1 MQRYLEY
8 GVYWML
14 LGVVIAAPDVA
25 DAKEPVPKIAPS
37 QKWAMGFDGKV
48 TAALLERI
56 LKAGPHALIRSFL
69 VEPAYEEKTFLGFKV
84 VQRTHHP
91 AIGQDAPIK
100 VGDIIVSANV
110 VRLETPA
117 QFMSAWRKLR
127 ERKVFVVEVLRA
139 QQKVRYRW
147 TLVE

>member
-1 MQRYLEY
+1 MQRSLEY
-8 GVYWML
+8 GVCVIL
-14 LGVVIAAPDVA
+14 LCVVGAVPLSAYAQDG
-25 DAKEPVPKIAPS
+25 VPKIAPIH
-37 QKWAMGFDGKV
+37 KHAIEGKV
-48 TAALLERI
+48 TAVRLENI

-69 VEPAYEEKTFLGFKV
+69 VEPAYEEKKFLGFKV
-84 VQRTHHP
+84 IQRTHHP
-91 AIGQDAPIK
+91 VIAQDALIK
-100 VGDIIVSANV
+100 VGDIVVSANG

-127 ERKVFVVEVLRA
+127 DQKVFVVDVLRA